1 MARARLVLISTSL
14 VLAALSGRAYADQ
27 AKASI
32 EGVEDGTLRSA
43 IERVVGRSKTA
54 PKSRLEARRRA
65 QSAAEDVVI
74 VLRSE
79 GYYDYEVTPD
89 VAGDP
94 PKAVVKIAPGPRYLL
109 ADPNIEWV
117 GEAPEREV
125 ATAAR
130 AAMNLEPG
138 KPGRA
143 ADVVAAE
150 GRIVAAMEKL
160 GYADTVADP
169 RDVVVDHADRSVRPT
184 FRIDAHAQVL
194 MDGLQVKTQGRT
206 NPAWVTHLT
215 PWKPGQIYDPTKVA
229 ELERRLLD
237 TGVYD
242 SVTVALAPQPDAKGQ
257 RPVVVSLA
265 DRAKA
270 TVTLGA
276 SYSTYE
282 GIGVDGSYTIYNR
295 LHRADTL
302 SLSAGWSDLQKRVDL
317 QLSLP
322 HWRQPQQTL
331 KLTAT
336 AFKDDTDAYREE
348 DVGLRADVQKRLGKT
363 SFRTFGVSIDG
374 NNNDE
379 KELIAGQ
386 VVGVN
391 RKFVSLAV
399 LGGLTLD
406 RSDDPLN
413 PTHGWKVDVRAQP
426 TVAFGDDTLTY
437 VRAQT
442 QGSAYW
448 SPTSSTVIAGR
459 LRLGSILGG
468 SIPMVPASQRFFAG
482 GGGSVRGYAYQAV
495 GPRFP
500 DNTPI
505 GGLSL
510 AEASFE
516 VRQNITGRWGVV
528 GFVDTGT
535 VGPSI
540 YPTFKDVSTGAGV
553 GIRYN
558 PGFAPI
564 RADVAFPLNR
574 RTGDSAFQLYLSI
587 GQSF

>member
-1 MARARLVLISTSL
+1 VARYRLVFASTAIMLASL
-14 VLAALSGRAYADQ
+14 AGPAWADQ

-32 EGVEDGTLRSA
+32 EGVEDGGLRAA
-43 IERVVGRSKTA
+43 IERVVGRSKSS

-109 ADPNIEWV
+109 ADPRIEFV
-117 GEAPEREV
+117 GEAPDREV

-160 GYADTVADP
+160 GYADTAADP
-169 RDVVVDHADRSVRPT
+169 REVVVDHADRSVRPT
-184 FRIDAHAQVL
+184 FHIAAHAQVVL
-194 MDGLQVKTQGRT
+194 DGLQVKTRGRT
-206 NPAWVTHLT
+206 NPAWVAHLT
-215 PWKPGQIYDPTKVA
+215 PWKAGQIYDPSKVA

-242 SVTVALAPQPDAKGQ
+242 SVTVALAPKPDEQGR

-282 GIGVDGSYTIYNR
+282 GIGVDGSYTVYNR

-302 SLSAGWSDLQKRVDL
+302 SLTAGWSDIQKRADL

-336 AFKDDTDAYREE
+336 AFEDDTDAYREG
-348 DVGLRADVQKRLGKT
+348 DVGLRADLQKRLGKT
-363 SFRTFGVSIDG
+363 SFRTFGVSVDA

-379 KELIAGQ
+379 KELINGQ
-386 VVGVN
+386 VAGVN
-391 RKFVSLAV
+391 RKFISMAV

-413 PTHGWKVDVRAQP
+413 PTHGWKMDVRAQP
-426 TVAFGDDTLTY
+426 TLAFGDDTLTY
-437 VRAQT
+437 VRAQA

-448 SPTSSTVIAGR
+448 SPTGSTVIAGR

-468 SIPMVPASQRFFAG
+468 SFPLVPASQRFFAG

-516 VRQNITGRWGVV
+516 VRQNITPKWGVV
-528 GFVDTGT
+528 AFVDTGT
-535 VGPSI
+535 VGQSI
-540 YPTFKDVSTGAGV
+540 YPTFRDVSTGAGL

-574 RTGDSAFQLYLSI
+574 RTGDSAFQLYISI

>member
-1 MARARLVLISTSL
+1 MARHRLVLASTAIL
-14 VLAALSGRAYADQ
+14 LAGLAGRARADQ

-32 EGVEDGTLRSA
+32 EGVEDTGLRAA
-43 IERVVGRSKTA
+43 IERVVGRSKTS

-65 QSAAEDVVI
+65 QSAAEDAVI

-79 GYYDYEVTPD
+79 GYYDYEVTPEA
-89 VAGDP
+89 AGDP

-109 ADPNIEWV
+109 ADPAIGWV
-117 GEAPEREV
+117 GEPPEREV
-125 ATAAR
+125 AAAAR

-150 GRIVAAMEKL
+150 GRIVAALEKL
-160 GYADTVADP
+160 GYADAVADP
-169 RDVVVDHADRSVRPT
+169 REVIVDHADQSVRPT
-184 FRIDAHAQVL
+184 FHIDAHQQVL
-194 MDGLQVKTQGRT
+194 LDGIQVKTQGRT
-206 NPAWVTHLT
+206 NPAWVAHLA
-215 PWKPGQIYDPTKVA
+215 PWKTGQIYDPTQVA

-242 SVTVALAPQPDAKGQ
+242 SVTVALAPLPDAKGQ

-265 DRAKA
+265 DRARA

-282 GIGVDGSYTIYNR
+282 GIGVDGSYTLYNR

-302 SLSAGWSDLQKRVDL
+302 SLSAGWSDLQKRLDL

-322 HWRQPQQTL
+322 HWRAPQQTL

-348 DVGLRADVQKRLGKT
+348 DVGLRADLQKRLGKT
-363 SFRTFGVSIDG
+363 SFRTFGVSVDG

-379 KELIAGQ
+379 KELVAGQ

-391 RKFVSLAV
+391 RKFISLAALAGV
-399 LGGLTLD
+399 TLD

-413 PTHGWKVDVRAQP
+413 ATRGWKVDVRAQP
-426 TVAFGDDTLTY
+426 TLEFGDDTLAY
-437 VRAQT
+437 VRAQA

-448 SPTSSTVIAGR
+448 SPTRSTVLAAR

-468 SIPMVPASQRFFAG
+468 SIPLVPAAQRFFAG
-482 GGGSVRGYAYQAV
+482 GGGSVRGYSYQAV

-510 AEASFE
+510 TEASFE
-516 VRQNITGRWGVV
+516 VRQNISSKWGVV

-535 VGPSI
+535 VGPNI
-540 YPTFKDVSTGAGV
+540 YPSFKDVSTAAGL

-574 RTGDSAFQLYLSI
+574 RTGDAAFQLYLSI

>member
-1 MARARLVLISTSL
+1 VARYRLVLASTAL
-14 VLAALSGRAYADQ
+14 MLAGLAGPAFADQ

-32 EGVEDGTLRSA
+32 EGVEDGSLRAA

-65 QSAAEDVVI
+65 QSAAEDVVV

-94 PKAVVKIAPGPRYLL
+94 PKAVVKVEPGPRYLL
-109 ADPNIEWV
+109 ADPAIEWV
-117 GEAPEREV
+117 GAPPDREV
-125 ATAAR
+125 AAAAR
-130 AAMNLEPG
+130 AAMNLVPG

-150 GRIVAAMEKL
+150 GRIVAAMAKL

-169 RDVVVDHADRSVRPT
+169 REVVVDHADRSVHPT
-184 FRIDAHAQVL
+184 FKIDAHAQVI
-194 MDGLQVKTQGRT
+194 MDGIQVKTRGRT
-206 NPAWVTHLT
+206 NPAWVAHLT
-215 PWKPGQIYDPTKVA
+215 PWKPGQIYDPTQVA

-242 SVTVALAPQPDAKGQ
+242 SVTVALAPQSDAKGQ

-282 GIGVDGSYTIYNR
+282 GIGVDGSYTLYNR

-302 SLSAGWSDLQKRVDL
+302 SLSAGWSDILKRVDL

-322 HWRQPQQTL
+322 HWREPQQTL

-336 AFKDDTDAYREE
+336 AFNDDTDAYREE
-348 DVGLRADVQKRLGKT
+348 DVGLRADLQKRLGKT

-437 VRAQT
+437 VRAQA

-448 SPTSSTVIAGR
+448 SPTRSMVIAGR

-510 AEASFE
+510 TEASFE
-516 VRQNITGRWGVV
+516 VRQNITRKWGVV
-528 GFVDTGT
+528 AFVDTGT
-535 VGPSI
+535 VGQNA
-540 YPTFKDVSTGAGV
+540 YPNFKDVSTGAGL